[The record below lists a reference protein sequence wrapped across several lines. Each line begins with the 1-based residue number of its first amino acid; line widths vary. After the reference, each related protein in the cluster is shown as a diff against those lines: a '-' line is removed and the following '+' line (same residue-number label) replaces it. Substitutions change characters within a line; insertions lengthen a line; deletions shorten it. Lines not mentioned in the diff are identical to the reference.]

1 MAQFKTHVPHPLRQD
16 LPKFLSTGCLRDP
29 TVRVLLLIFIGKN
42 GLECSS
48 VEIEVNDIGRGK
60 SDLG

>member
-1 MAQFKTHVPHPLRQD
+1 M
-16 LPKFLSTGCLRDP
+16 RDP
-29 TVRVLLLIFIGKN
+29 TVRVLFLIFIGKD

-60 SDLG
+60 SDLR